1 VRVVALVATIPR
13 SRTNVEA
20 FGCKRFSSMQNY
32 QVTATEDHVVA
43 RCALRE
49 MPKIRHPHGWHA
61 PCCLDVP
68 DYARTRSNLCSPM
81 NLEPLN
87 RLADLV
93 ANPRESSDIYAAAVD
108 AAILTLQGDRA
119 AILVLDDAGIMRFRA
134 WRGLSGEY
142 RASATGYSPW
152 SPEAT
157 DHGSVRVSDTL
168 ADPSLGSLRAAIRAE
183 GIRALAYVPLV
194 SQRGLLG
201 GLVVY
206 YDTPRDFSAA
216 EGQIAQVVAHHV
228 ALGIDRIRAQA
239 EIAELLERERAARR
253 GAERA
258 QHAAEVSNQ
267 AKRDFI
273 SILGH
278 ELRNPLNAIVNA
290 ARVLDAPGQDHVRT
304 RAQEI
309 LQRQVAHIA
318 RLLDD
323 LLDETRLSL
332 GLVSLRLE
340 AFDVRTIVS
349 LAMEELSHRI
359 AAKELSL
366 QVSLADQAIMVT
378 GDATRLRQV
387 ISNLLDNAIKYT
399 SARGSIGLELARD
412 ATHAMLR
419 VRDTGVGIPADR
431 LTTIFEPFVQDP
443 QGLART
449 DGGLGLGLSLVKR
462 VVELHGGSVRAESR
476 GTGAGAE
483 FIVRIPLAATPGR
496 PSAPP
501 HPGS

>member
-1 VRVVALVATIPR
+1 
-13 SRTNVEA
+13 
-20 FGCKRFSSMQNY
+20 
-32 QVTATEDHVVA
+32 
-43 RCALRE
+43 
-49 MPKIRHPHGWHA
+49 
-61 PCCLDVP
+61 
-68 DYARTRSNLCSPM
+68 M

-93 ANPRESSDIYAAAVD
+93 ANPLESSDIYAAAVD
-108 AAILTLQGDRA
+108 AAILTLRGDRA
-119 AILVLDDAGIMRFRA
+119 AILELDDTGIMRFRA

-152 SPEAT
+152 APEAT
-157 DHGSVRVSDTL
+157 DHRSVLVPETL

-206 YDTPRDFSAA
+206 YDTPHDFSAE

-239 EIAELLERERAARR
+239 EIADLLERERAARR

-267 AKRDFI
+267 AKREFI

-290 ARVLDAPGQDHVRT
+290 ARVLDAPAGQDHVRT
-304 RAQEI
+304 LAQDI
-309 LQRQVAHIA
+309 LQRQVTHIA

-323 LLDETRLSL
+323 LLDETRVSL

-340 AFDVRTIVS
+340 AFDLRTIVS
-349 LAMEELSHRI
+349 LATEELSHRI
-359 AAKELSL
+359 AAKDQNL
-366 QVSLADQAIMVT
+366 QVSLADQAVIVS

-399 SARGSIGLELARD
+399 SARGSIRLELTSD
-412 ATHAMLR
+412 ATRALLR
-419 VRDTGVGIPADR
+419 VRDTGVGIPAER
-431 LTTIFEPFVQDP
+431 LAAIFEPFVQHP

-462 VVELHGGSVRAESR
+462 IVELHGGSVQAESR
-476 GTGAGAE
+476 GAGAGAE

-501 HPGS
+501 DPAG

>member
-1 VRVVALVATIPR
+1 
-13 SRTNVEA
+13 
-20 FGCKRFSSMQNY
+20 
-32 QVTATEDHVVA
+32 
-43 RCALRE
+43 
-49 MPKIRHPHGWHA
+49 
-61 PCCLDVP
+61 
-68 DYARTRSNLCSPM
+68 M

-93 ANPRESSDIYAAAVD
+93 ANPLESSDIYGAAVD
-108 AAILTLQGDRA
+108 AVILTLRGHRA
-119 AILVLDDAGIMRFRA
+119 AILVLDDTGIMRFQA
-134 WRGLSGEY
+134 WRGLSDEY
-142 RASATGYSPW
+142 RASATGYTPW
-152 SPEAT
+152 APEAT
-157 DHGSVRVSDTL
+157 DHRSVRVPDTL
-168 ADPSLGSLRAAIRAE
+168 ADPSPGSLRAANRAE

-206 YDTPRDFSAA
+206 YDMPYDFSA
-216 EGQIAQVVAHHV
+216 EEEQVAQVVAHHV
-228 ALGIDRIRAQA
+228 ALGIDRIRAKA
-239 EIAELLERERAARR
+239 EIAELLERERAARHS
-253 GAERA
+253 AERA

-267 AKRDFI
+267 AKREFI

-290 ARVLDAPGQDHVRT
+290 ARVLGAPGGRDHVRT
-304 RAQEI
+304 LAQDI

-340 AFDVRTIVS
+340 AFDLRTIVS
-349 LAMEELSHRI
+349 LATEELSHRI
-359 AAKELSL
+359 AAKDQNL
-366 QVSLADQAIMVT
+366 QVSLADQSVIVR

-399 SARGSIGLELARD
+399 SARGSIRLELTSD
-412 ATHAMLR
+412 ATRALLR
-419 VRDTGVGIPADR
+419 VRDTGVGIPAER
-431 LTTIFEPFVQDP
+431 LTAIFEPFVQHP
-443 QGLART
+443 QNLART

-462 VVELHGGSVRAESR
+462 IVELHGGSVQAESG

-483 FIVRIPLAATPGR
+483 FIVRIPLAATPQ
-496 PSAPP
+496 PLASA
-501 HPGS
+501 G

>member
-1 VRVVALVATIPR
+1 
-13 SRTNVEA
+13 
-20 FGCKRFSSMQNY
+20 
-32 QVTATEDHVVA
+32 
-43 RCALRE
+43 
-49 MPKIRHPHGWHA
+49 
-61 PCCLDVP
+61 
-68 DYARTRSNLCSPM
+68 M

-108 AAILTLQGDRA
+108 AAILTLRGDRA
-119 AILVLDDAGIMRFRA
+119 AILELDDTGIMRFRA

-152 SPEAT
+152 SPDAT
-157 DHGSVRVSDTL
+157 DHRSVRVPDTL

-183 GIRALAYVPLV
+183 GIRALAFVPLM
-194 SQRGLLG
+194 SPQGLLG

-206 YDTPRDFSAA
+206 YDTPHDFP
-216 EGQIAQVVAHHV
+216 EEEVQIAQVVAHHV

-239 EIAELLERERAARR
+239 ETAELLERERAARR
-253 GAERA
+253 AAERA
-258 QHAAEVSNQ
+258 QRAAEVSNQ
-267 AKRDFI
+267 AKREFI

-290 ARVLDAPGQDHVRT
+290 ARILDAPAGPDHIRT
-304 RAQEI
+304 RAHGI

-340 AFDVRTIVS
+340 SFDFRTAVN

-359 AAKELSL
+359 ATKEMNL
-366 QVSLADQAIMVT
+366 QMSLADHAIMVT

-399 SARGSIGLELARD
+399 SARGSIRLGLTSD
-412 ATHAMLR
+412 ATRALLR
-419 VRDTGVGIPADR
+419 VRDSGVGIPADR
-431 LTTIFEPFVQDP
+431 LTTIFEPFVQHP

-462 VVELHGGSVRAESR
+462 IVELHGGTVQAESR

-483 FIVRIPLAATPGR
+483 FIVRIPLAAM
-496 PSAPP
+496 
-501 HPGS
+501 PGSPSPPPDPAG

>member
-1 VRVVALVATIPR
+1 
-13 SRTNVEA
+13 
-20 FGCKRFSSMQNY
+20 
-32 QVTATEDHVVA
+32 
-43 RCALRE
+43 
-49 MPKIRHPHGWHA
+49 
-61 PCCLDVP
+61 
-68 DYARTRSNLCSPM
+68 M

-108 AAILTLQGDRA
+108 AVILTLPGHRA
-119 AILVLDDAGIMRFRA
+119 AILVLDDTGIMHFRA
-134 WRGLSGEY
+134 WRGLSAEY

-152 SPEAT
+152 SPGAT
-157 DHGSVRVSDTL
+157 DHRSVLVPDTL
-168 ADPSLGSLRAAIRAE
+168 AGPLLASLRTANRAE

-201 GLVVY
+201 GLAVY
-206 YDTPRDFSAA
+206 YDAPHDFSPE

-258 QHAAEVSNQ
+258 QHTAEVSNE
-267 AKRDFI
+267 AKREFI

-278 ELRNPLNAIVNA
+278 ELRNPLNAIANA
-290 ARVLDAPGQDHVRT
+290 ARVLDAPAGQDHVRT
-304 RAQEI
+304 LAQDI

-340 AFDVRTIVS
+340 AFDLRTIVS
-349 LAMEELSHRI
+349 LATEELSHRI
-359 AAKELSL
+359 AAKDQNL
-366 QVSLADQAIMVT
+366 QVSLADQAVVS

-399 SARGSIGLELARD
+399 SARGSIRLELTSD
-412 ATHAMLR
+412 ATRALLR
-419 VRDTGVGIPADR
+419 VRDTGVGIPAER
-431 LTTIFEPFVQDP
+431 LTAIFEPFVQHP

-462 VVELHGGSVRAESR
+462 IVELHGGSVQAESR

-496 PSAPP
+496 PMPRP
-501 HPGS
+501 HPAG